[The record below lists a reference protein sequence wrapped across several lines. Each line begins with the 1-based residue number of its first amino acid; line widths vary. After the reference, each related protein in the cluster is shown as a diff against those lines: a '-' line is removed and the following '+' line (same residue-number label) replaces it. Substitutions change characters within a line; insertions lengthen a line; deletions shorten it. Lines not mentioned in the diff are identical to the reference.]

1 MNAPIRLSIASSLL
15 LLAACAQIQVPG
27 PPMQVASAQPP
38 PAAPPALMD
47 PFVADQR
54 AEARRLDMQ
63 GMIAQA
69 KLHWRYV
76 TAIVPNDPEA
86 TREIS
91 RLDALIRMRSDS
103 LLQQGEAALMR
114 GRIADA
120 QLAFLKV
127 LALDGGNER
136 ARARLREL
144 DTRAALI
151 SQAQKNI
158 RDQAAAQRAGS
169 EGPTN

>member
-1 MNAPIRLSIASSLL
+1 MNAPMRLSIVFLL
-15 LLAACAQIQVPG
+15 FPLAACAQMQVPEP
-27 PPMQVASAQPP
+27 PPMQVASVRPP
-38 PAAPPALMD
+38 PAPPPPMD

-76 TAIVPNDPEA
+76 AAIVPNDPEA
-86 TREIS
+86 TREIA
-91 RLDALIRMRSDS
+91 RLDALIRMRSDG

-127 LALDGGNER
+127 LALDGSNER

-151 SQAQKNI
+151 SQTQKNI

-169 EGPTN
+169 ESPTN

>member
-1 MNAPIRLSIASSLL
+1 MNAPIRLSIVSSLL
-15 LLAACAQIQVPG
+15 LLAACAQMQAPA
-27 PPMQVASAQPP
+27 PPTQVASAQPP
-38 PAAPPALMD
+38 PAPPPMPVD
-47 PFVADQR
+47 PFVSEQR
-54 AEARRLDMQ
+54 AEAHRLDMQ

-76 TAIVPNDPEA
+76 AAVVPNDPEA
-86 TREIS
+86 TREIA
-91 RLDALIRMRSDS
+91 RLDILIRTRSED

-127 LALDGGNER
+127 LALDGGNQR

-144 DTRAALI
+144 DIRSALI

-158 RDQAAAQRAGS
+158 RDQAAAQRAGG